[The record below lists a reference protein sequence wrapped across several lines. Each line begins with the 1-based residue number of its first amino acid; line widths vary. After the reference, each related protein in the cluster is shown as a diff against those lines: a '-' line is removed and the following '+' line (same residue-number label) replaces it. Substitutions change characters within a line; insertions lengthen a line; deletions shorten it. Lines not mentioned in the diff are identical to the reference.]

1 MVKVKF
7 QNTGEEVEAEA
18 GSDLQT
24 ITTAQ
29 GWPVAYGCGNGVCG
43 TCIISVKEGKENLND
58 VDEVEDQTLEMMCMK
73 DGDHRLAC
81 RCKVNGDITI
91 EGM

>member
-7 QNTGEEVEAEA
+7 QNTGAEVEAEA
-18 GSDLQT
+18 GTPLKA

-29 GWPVAYGCGNGVCG
+29 SWPVAYGCGNGLCG
-43 TCIISVKEGKENLND
+43 TCIIHVSEGKENMSEM
-58 VDEVEDQTLEMMCMK
+58 DEMEEQTLEMMCMQ

-81 RCKVNGDITI
+81 RCQVNGDVAF